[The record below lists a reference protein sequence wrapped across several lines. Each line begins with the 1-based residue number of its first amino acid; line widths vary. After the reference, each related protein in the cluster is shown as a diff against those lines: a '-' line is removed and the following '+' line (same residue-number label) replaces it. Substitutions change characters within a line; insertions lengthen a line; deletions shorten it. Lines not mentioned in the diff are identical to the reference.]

1 MPQYDAEMLLDLL
14 IPSNVRL
21 SPSGQKLVYQAAT
34 LTKSGEHDISSI
46 WLANVGE
53 ENSARQL
60 TSGQFCDTNPEWSS
74 DGKAISFLSDRAEP
88 SKSSAIYLLSL
99 EGGEAIPLTKAKHR
113 RSIGFYAWES

>member
-74 DGKAISFLSDRAEP
+74 DGSHFLP
-88 SKSSAIYLLSL
+88 I
-99 EGGEAIPLTKAKHR
+99 
-113 RSIGFYAWES
+113 